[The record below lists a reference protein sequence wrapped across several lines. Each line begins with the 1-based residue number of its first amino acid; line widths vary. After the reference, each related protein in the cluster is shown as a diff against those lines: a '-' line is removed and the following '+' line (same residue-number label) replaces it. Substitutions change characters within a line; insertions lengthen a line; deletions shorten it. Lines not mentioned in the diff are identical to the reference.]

1 MAQGVIF
8 TFALLEWQGPVVIDN
23 LGLRSGFY
31 LNKQLIG
38 KAKIPVLHGNA
49 ILIRG
54 SIGIVTA

>member
-1 MAQGVIF
+1 M
-8 TFALLEWQGPVVIDN
+8 IDN

-38 KAKIPVLHGNA
+38 KAKIPVLHGSA

>member
-1 MAQGVIF
+1 M
-8 TFALLEWQGPVVIDN
+8 IDN

-31 LNKQLIG
+31 LNKQIIG
-38 KAKIPVLHGNA
+38 KAKIPVLHANA